1 MLEPKEKAI
10 ARVIGVWSSS
20 KSPIAL
26 YYANGKL
33 CISKEGSTLHETRL
47 KVHAQNLIG
56 VYDVDCQLRMIIE
69 DIDYFYAHL
78 PVAPQALPEI
88 PVFRSSGRRNK

>member
-1 MLEPKEKAI
+1 MIETKEKAI
-10 ARVIGVWSSS
+10 ERVIGIWSSS
-20 KSPIAL
+20 KSPIAV
-26 YYANGKL
+26 YCANDKI

-47 KVHAQNLIG
+47 KVHAENLIG
-56 VYDVDCQLRMIIE
+56 VYDFDCQLRMIIE

-78 PVAPQALPEI
+78 PVVPQALPEI